1 MDFKKFMRL
10 VNSNFK
16 SVGTA
21 VLSYEP
27 QGSMP
32 TMEKARAAEQVIKQ
46 EESGVNLIEAINLR
60 QPF

>member
-1 MDFKKFMRL
+1 MDLKKKFMRL

-32 TMEKARAAEQVIKQ
+32 TMEKARAAEQV
-46 EESGVNLIEAINLR
+46 GNR
-60 QPF
+60 QMI